1 MRPAPESDGM
11 GPKDT
16 ERRRVKSDETLFAL
30 FAALKETDGAGVTEL
45 ADRLELAKSSV
56 HRHLKTME
64 DHGFVVNEAGTYR
77 IGLQFLHYGEY
88 ARNRSDVYH
97 AAKNKVDDLAADCG
111 EMAWLITHEN
121 GRAMYLY
128 GAGGN
133 TELDVDTIVGTW
145 TPMHYNSGGKAILAQ
160 LPRAE
165 AERIVDERG
174 LPARTERTITDPE
187 RLFEELEATRDRG
200 YALNLGEDLE
210 GIRAVGVPIVF
221 EGRVLG
227 ALSVAGPAH
236 RLTTERCE
244 NELVETL
251 FAAVDDVELNLAYK

>member
-1 MRPAPESDGM
+1 M

-16 ERRRVKSDETLFAL
+16 GRRRVKSDETLFAL
-30 FAALKETDGAGVTEL
+30 FEALKETGGAGVTEL

-56 HRHLKTME
+56 HRHLTTME
-64 DHGFVVNEAGTYR
+64 DYGFVVNEAGTYR

-88 ARNRSDVYH
+88 ARNRFDVYH
-97 AAKNKVDDLAADCG
+97 AAKRKVDELAADSG

-121 GRAMYLY
+121 GMAMYLY

-145 TPMHYNSGGKAILAQ
+145 TAMHYNSGGKAILSQ
-160 LPRAE
+160 LPRSE
-165 AERIVDERG
+165 VERIVAERG
-174 LPARTERTITDPE
+174 LPSKTPKTITDPE
-187 RLFEELEATRDRG
+187 RLYEALDEVEDRG
-200 YALNLGEDLE
+200 YALNMGEDLE

-221 EGRVLG
+221 QGRVLG

-236 RLTTERCE
+236 RLTRERCGE
-244 NELVETL
+244 ELSKKL
-251 FAAVDDVELNLAYK
+251 LAAVDDVELNLAYK